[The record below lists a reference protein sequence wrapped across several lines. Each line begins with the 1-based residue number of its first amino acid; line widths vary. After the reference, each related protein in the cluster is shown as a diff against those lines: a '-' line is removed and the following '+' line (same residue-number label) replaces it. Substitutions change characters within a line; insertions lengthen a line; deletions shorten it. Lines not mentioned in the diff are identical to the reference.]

1 MTGPINAGVWT
12 VTSERLYAKLEPV
25 SEMPCD
31 VCYRFADYSNGEA
44 AMILDRFRLDD
55 KVAVITGGGRG
66 LGAAIAIAF
75 AEAGA
80 DVLIAS
86 RTQSQL
92 DAVAEEVRATGRRA
106 HTVAADLAHPD
117 VTAELASQA
126 VEAFGKLDIVVNNV
140 GGTMPNTLLTTT
152 TKELKEAFTFNVATA
167 HALTI
172 AAAPLMLEHSGG
184 GSIINI
190 TSTMGRLAG
199 RGFAA
204 YGTAKAALSHYTR
217 LAALDLCPRI
227 RVNAI
232 APGSILTSALDVV
245 ASNEELRA
253 PMEKVTPMRRLGD
266 PVDIA
271 AAAVYLAS
279 PAGSFLTG
287 KTLEVDGGLTFPNL
301 DTPVPDLYT

>member
-1 MTGPINAGVWT
+1 
-12 VTSERLYAKLEPV
+12 
-25 SEMPCD
+25 
-31 VCYRFADYSNGEA
+31 
-44 AMILDRFRLDD
+44 MILDRFRLDD

-66 LGAAIAIAF
+66 LGAAIALAF

-86 RTQSQL
+86 RTESQL
-92 DAVAEEVRATGRRA
+92 DAVAEQVRATGRRA
-106 HTVAADLAHPD
+106 HAVAADLAHPEA
-117 VTAELASQA
+117 TAELAGQA
-126 VEAFGKLDIVVNNV
+126 VEAFGRLDIVVNNV
-140 GGTMPNTLLTTT
+140 GGTMPNALLSTSTRD
-152 TKELKEAFTFNVATA
+152 LKDAFTFNVATA
-167 HALTI
+167 HALTV
-172 AAAPLMLEHSGG
+172 AAVPLMLEHSGG
-184 GSIINI
+184 GSVINI

-245 ASNEELRA
+245 ASNDKLRK
-253 PMEKVTPMRRLGD
+253 PMEKATPIRRLGEPD
-266 PVDIA
+266 EIA

-279 PAGSFLTG
+279 PAGAYLTG
-287 KTLEVDGGLTFPNL
+287 KVIEVDGGITFPNL
-301 DTPVPDLYT
+301 DLPIPDL

>member
-1 MTGPINAGVWT
+1 
-12 VTSERLYAKLEPV
+12 
-25 SEMPCD
+25 
-31 VCYRFADYSNGEA
+31 
-44 AMILDRFRLDD
+44 MILDRFRLDD

-66 LGAAIAIAF
+66 LGAAIALAF

-92 DAVAEEVRATGRRA
+92 EAVAEQVRAIGRRA
-106 HTVAADLAHPD
+106 HTVDADLAHPE
-117 VTAELASQA
+117 VTAELAGQA
-126 VEAFGKLDIVVNNV
+126 VGAFGKLDIVVNNV
-140 GGTMPNTLLTTT
+140 GGTMPNTLLTTSA
-152 TKELKEAFTFNVATA
+152 KELRDAFTFNVATA

-172 AAAPLMLEHSGG
+172 AAVPLMLEHSGG

-245 ASNEELRA
+245 ASNDELRA

-266 PVDIA
+266 PIDIA

-287 KTLEVDGGLTFPNL
+287 KTLEVDGGLTYPNL
-301 DTPVPDLYT
+301 DIPVPDL

>member
-1 MTGPINAGVWT
+1 
-12 VTSERLYAKLEPV
+12 
-25 SEMPCD
+25 
-31 VCYRFADYSNGEA
+31 
-44 AMILDRFRLDD
+44 MILDRFRLDD

-66 LGAAIAIAF
+66 LGAAIAVAF

-86 RTQSQL
+86 RTESQL
-92 DAVAEEVRATGRRA
+92 EAVAEQVRAAGRRA
-106 HTVAADLAHPD
+106 HIVTADLAHPEA
-117 VTAELASQA
+117 TAKLAEHA

-140 GGTMPNTLLTTT
+140 GGTMPNTLLTTS
-152 TKELKEAFTFNVATA
+152 TKDLKDAFTFNVATA

-172 AAAPLMLEHSGG
+172 AAVPLILEHSGG

-204 YGTAKAALSHYTR
+204 YATAKAALAHYTR
-217 LAALDLCPRI
+217 SAALDLCPRI

-245 ASNEELRA
+245 ASNDELRE

-279 PAGSFLTG
+279 PAGEFLTG

-301 DTPVPDLYT
+301 DIPVPDL

>member
-1 MTGPINAGVWT
+1 
-12 VTSERLYAKLEPV
+12 
-25 SEMPCD
+25 
-31 VCYRFADYSNGEA
+31 
-44 AMILDRFRLDD
+44 MILDRFRLDD

-66 LGAAIAIAF
+66 LGAAIAVAF

-80 DVLIAS
+80 DVLISS
-86 RTQSQL
+86 RTESEL
-92 DAVAEEVRATGRRA
+92 EAVAEQVRAVGRKA
-106 HTVAADLAHPD
+106 HIVTADLAHPEA
-117 VTAELASQA
+117 TAQLAGQA
-126 VEAFGKLDIVVNNV
+126 VEAFGRLDIVVNNV
-140 GGTMPNTLLTTT
+140 GGTMPNTLLTTSV
-152 TKELKEAFTFNVATA
+152 KDLKDAFTFNVATA
-167 HALTI
+167 HALTL
-172 AAAPLMLEHSGG
+172 AAVPLMLEHSGE

-204 YGTAKAALSHYTR
+204 YATAKAALSHYTR
-217 LAALDLCPRI
+217 SAALDLCPRI

-245 ASNEELRA
+245 ASNDDLRK

-279 PAGSFLTG
+279 PAGNFLTG

-301 DTPVPDLYT
+301 DIPVPDL